1 MSNILNASNA
11 GIQVYPDGSGV
22 LQLQA
27 NNVNGLSL
35 NSTGALGVG
44 SSPSYGTSGQV
55 LTSSGSG
62 SAPTWSGISNTAISG
77 IVMPSQ
83 GGTGLT
89 AFAAGTNYVAP
100 GTPTTFT
107 AYQNFT
113 GSSGNLSASITNL
126 GENANVSATGAG
138 ANTTVHFDLTSQSV
152 MYYTT
157 NAAGNW
163 TLNIRGNSTTTANSL
178 MAVGQSVT
186 IAFLTTQGSSAYYQ
200 TALQVDGAAVSPKW
214 QGGTT
219 PSSGNASGVD
229 IYGLTLIKTGQGTFS
244 AFESQAQ
251 FK

>member
-1 MSNILNASNA
+1 MANSLNASNT
-11 GIQVYPDGSGV
+11 GIQITPDGSGV
-22 LQLQA
+22 FQFQA
-27 NNVNGLSL
+27 NGISVMSL
-35 NSTGALGVG
+35 NSSGAIGFG
-44 SSPSYGTSGQV
+44 PSPVYGTAGQV
-55 LTSSGSG
+55 LTTQG
-62 SAPTWSGISNTAISG
+62 SAAVPTWGGVSNTAISG
-77 IVMPSQ
+77 IMLPSQ

-89 AFAAGTNYVAP
+89 SFAAGTNYVAP
-100 GTPTTFT
+100 GTATTFT

-113 GSSGNLSASITNL
+113 GSNGNLAASITNL

-178 MAVGQSVT
+178 MAVGQSAT

-200 TALQVDGAAVSPKW
+200 TALQVDGASVSPKW

-229 IYGLTLIKTGQGTFS
+229 IYGLTLIKTSQGTFS